1 MWHHGVLLAIEIMP
15 FPTVIYFTITVFI
28 FAVVLRYRPA
38 FVWSRGSLS
47 VNSENLVFL
56 FLCYRTDSEYSPPDR
71 LKLSQGI
78 ESDHFNFVS
87 SEISRYFFLCYT
99 LFQRVVEGRVTII
112 YKFIL
117 RRFHRNNQMG
127 ILWTLFGVNRSAS
140 NLHSTKIYR
149 RDWMAKEK
157 RFASHVLSGQSKEL
171 AICKSGTQI
180 RMFPLFNV
188 FPQQR
193 VVPTHW
199 YTQIFRFYS
208 TPTSVPLRLSH
219 QLLHA
224 V

>member
-1 MWHHGVLLAIEIMP
+1 MAPRGSPSYWNYALSNRDLFHDNCIHIRSC
-15 FPTVIYFTITVFI
+15 FTVSSSFCLKPWVFERQLRKPCVFI
-28 FAVVLRYRPA
+28 FMLPNWLRVQSAWPSEAESGNWIRSLQFCVLRNFA
-38 FVWSRGSLS
+38 
-47 VNSENLVFL
+47 L
-56 FLCYRTDSEYSPPDR
+56 FCFMP
-71 LKLSQGI
+71 
-78 ESDHFNFVS
+78 
-87 SEISRYFFLCYT
+87 YT

-112 YKFIL
+112 YKLIL
-117 RRFHRNNQMG
+117 RRFQRNNQMG

-157 RFASHVLSGQSKEL
+157 KIRLTCACGQSKEL

-193 VVPTHW
+193 VVSTHW